1 MQKLRNINR
10 LIRLSVILGCIG
22 LFCILLFLL
31 FGFQAW
37 SVGVGM
43 FLGFPVPL
51 IAVILYII
59 AVVRDLSGHHVME
72 D

>member
-1 MQKLRNINR
+1 MQKLKNINR

-43 FLGFPVPL
+43 FLGFPVLL
-51 IAVILYII
+51 IAVILYIV
-59 AVVRDLSGHHVME
+59 AVVRDLRSHRVME

>member
-43 FLGFPVPL
+43 FLGFPVLL

-59 AVVRDLSGHHVME
+59 AVVRDLRGHHVME